1 MINSFNF
8 FKIKIIV
15 FYILFDENMVKQ
27 KFLELKVDTSGQKL
41 VDISNRIEN
50 FVKDS
55 KIINGILNL
64 SILHTSA
71 SLIIQENASKEV
83 LIDLE
88 NFFNNLVPM
97 NEKLYL
103 HTLEGKDDMPA
114 HIKTVLTNTN
124 LSLSIIENTLRIGK
138 WQGIYL
144 FEHRIQRHVRSVF
157 CHIIG
162 E

>member
-1 MINSFNF
+1 MI
-8 FKIKIIV
+8 I
-15 FYILFDENMVKQ
+15 Q
-27 KFLELKVDTSGQKL
+27 KFKELKVDTNRQKL
-41 VDISNRIEN
+41 LDISKRIDN

-55 KIINGILNL
+55 KIINGIINI

-71 SLIIQENASKEV
+71 SLIIQENASKDV

-88 NFFNNLVPM
+88 NFFDKLVPM
-97 NEKLYL
+97 NENLYS
-103 HTLEGKDDMPA
+103 HILEGKDDMPA

-124 LSLSIIENTLRIGK
+124 LTLSIINNYLKIGT

-144 FEHRIQRHVRSVF
+144 FEHRIEKHLRSVF

-162 E
+162 EI

>member
-1 MINSFNF
+1 MMIQSFS
-8 FKIKIIV
+8 
-15 FYILFDENMVKQ
+15 
-27 KFLELKVDTSGQKL
+27 ELKVDTRGQKL
-41 VDISNRIEN
+41 INISKKIEN

-55 KIINGILNL
+55 KIVNGIINL

-71 SLIIQENASKEV
+71 SLVIQENASKDV

-97 NEKLYL
+97 NENLYL

-114 HIKTVLTNTN
+114 HIKTALTNTN
-124 LSLSIIENTLRIGK
+124 LSLSVIGNSLK
-138 WQGIYL
+138 LGTWQGIYL
-144 FEHRIQRHVRSVF
+144 FEHRTNSHIRSIF
-157 CHIIG
+157 CHIFG